1 MSGSNSTD
9 DYLPSL
15 GFFIAMI
22 IFASLCIIVGIIGNI
37 GVIAYNIFMNHSKT
51 PTTYFV
57 INLAISDI
65 IVCLTL
71 FPPWLVEFV
80 SILKSTS
87 IMKHR
92 LFCKIEMTTTF
103 TCIALSVGNLLAI
116 NVDRC
121 IFITKPLK
129 YPGIM
134 TWKRAYILLAVI
146 WILAFIN
153 AKLTFFNTEEV
164 PGRRLICYITNPERN
179 ILNFINIY

>member
-1 MSGSNSTD
+1 
-9 DYLPSL
+9 
-15 GFFIAMI
+15 
-22 IFASLCIIVGIIGNI
+22 
-37 GVIAYNIFMNHSKT
+37 
-51 PTTYFV
+51 
-57 INLAISDI
+57 
-65 IVCLTL
+65 
-71 FPPWLVEFV
+71 
-80 SILKSTS
+80 
-87 IMKHR
+87 
-92 LFCKIEMTTTF
+92 MTTTF